1 MMLHAQ
7 LSLDWAISQG
17 SKVSD
22 FPGTLQQDDQG
33 HLYSFVLI
41 PDTADLDPGMGEN
54 ILIPSY
60 DRAGVLS
67 RWTTTG
73 EYLWSSTF
81 ECPTVISGG
90 LMQVKDNQMLLY
102 FQYTDSLVYTHTG
115 FQTILSVH
123 AGNHL
128 CVVRLDLNGNVDYFK
143 DIHEGTNM
151 YISYLK
157 ANDDGL
163 IVAGG
168 GFEDNITLQ
177 SETGVITASSNGLY
191 DAYIAY
197 FTPDFNALRLQ
208 TLGGKGSDYIENL
221 HVADERAY
229 FAIVYDDTLIINHG
243 QQTETFPANG
253 KENGLFGYVKAD
265 NNDIVAYSFG
275 GDLSDELRSIAAD
288 AAGNIYVCGS
298 FEGTVNFEHPDAPP
312 VTFTSINGPDGFV
325 SKYYPDGH
333 LAWTRIFKDS
343 KYGGLHHLQLHRDN
357 QLYLA
362 GGYNG
367 HTDLDPGAD
376 SIIVETTN
384 WGDIYTV
391 KFDTDGDMK
400 WVYSFSGPDL
410 EGISELTISP
420 EGRVFLMGFHYDTF
434 DADPSD
440 QVLQVPNLG
449 GTDMFIIGL
458 TEENVITATD
468 DVAQLTMLVYP
479 NPASEYVEIRT
490 DSPIESVD
498 LSNMQGVHIMRS
510 KGNNGNTMHVDIH
523 DLISGMYTLRIK
535 SADQYT
541 TRKFLKV
548 N

>member
-1 MMLHAQ
+1 MVIHAQ

-22 FPGTLQQDDQG
+22 FPGAMQQDDQG

-67 RWTTTG
+67 KWTTNG

-102 FQYTDSLVYTHTG
+102 FQYTDSLVYTHAG
-115 FQTILSVH
+115 FQTTLSVH

-128 CVVRLDLNGNVDYFK
+128 CVVRLDLNGNVAYFK
-143 DIHEGTNM
+143 EIHEGTNM

-157 ANDDGL
+157 ANEDGL

-168 GFEDNITLQ
+168 GFQDNITLQ
-177 SETGVITASSNGLY
+177 SETGAITASSNGLY

-197 FTPDFNALRLQ
+197 FTPDFNAIKLQ

-221 HVADERAY
+221 HVVDERAY
-229 FAIVYDDTLIINHG
+229 IAIVYDDTLIINHG

-253 KENGLFGYVKAD
+253 NENGLFGYVTAD
-265 NNDIVAYSFG
+265 NNDIVAHSFG
-275 GDLSDELRSIAAD
+275 GDLSDELRSISAD
-288 AAGNIYVCGS
+288 EAGNIYVCGS

-458 TEENVITATD
+458 TEENVVTSSTSPFFIN
-468 DVAQLTMLVYP
+468 VALYP
-479 NPASEYVEIRT
+479 NPSTSEIVL
-490 DSPIESVD
+490 SAPLPIEFAYFYSTNGATINLPVSYD
-498 LSNMQGVHIMRS
+498 ENKATANISELSAGVYIV
-510 KGNNGNTMHVDIH
+510 KVKTGEN
-523 DLISGMYTLRIK
+523 YTSMAFIK
-535 SADQYT
+535 Q
-541 TRKFLKV
+541 
-548 N
+548 